1 MGNAMFVQ
9 KTLVFLTALFA
20 GLALLVP
27 AAWPQQLSNLDRD
40 RAQAML
46 QVIASD
52 VHKHYYDAK
61 FHGLDWD
68 AKVAEA
74 KQKISQAQSFN
85 MAMSHI
91 AAALDTLND
100 SHTFFLPPQHAYRH
114 DFGWQYQ
121 MIGDRCFV
129 IRVRPDSDAAAK
141 GVKSGDEVLTINGF
155 NPSRDNL
162 WKVQYVFSV
171 LRPQPSLRL
180 ELKDPLGKQ
189 RQVEVAAAI
198 HAGKRVMDLTSA
210 GGGGDIWDI
219 VRQSEDEDDLM
230 RARYVE
236 YGDDLMVLKVPRF
249 LFSRNEVDDVIGKAR
264 KHKNL
269 ILDLRENPG
278 GAVDTL
284 KFMLGG
290 VFDKDV
296 KVADRVGRKESKP
309 EVAKATHNPFTGKLV
324 VLVDSK
330 SASAAEL
337 FARVIQIEKRGTVL
351 GDHTSGSV
359 MESRRYSEKLG
370 MDTVIFYGASITE
383 EDLIMTD
390 GKSLEHIG
398 VTPDEVLLPTA
409 DSLANGKDP
418 VLARAAELLGVKL
431 SPDAAGQVFPYKWS
445 PE

>member
-155 NPSRDNL
+155 IPSRDNL

-180 ELKDPLGKQ
+180 ELKDPMGKQ